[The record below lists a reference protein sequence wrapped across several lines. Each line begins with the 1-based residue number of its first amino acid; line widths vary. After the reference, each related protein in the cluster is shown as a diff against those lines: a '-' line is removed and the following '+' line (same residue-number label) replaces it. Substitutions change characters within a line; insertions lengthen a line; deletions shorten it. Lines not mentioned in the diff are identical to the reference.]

1 MNHEPLTIMC
11 AAAVCADLL
20 RLRDTLEKLY
30 GESARVEAHHSGEG
44 LCHAL
49 EAHLACGD
57 LVPVVVVDCRLADGT
72 GADALVDLAD
82 RDASGATRKVLILA
96 DDETAETDRILAK
109 VALDGV
115 LTRPWTIHELRT
127 TVERLVDEYLREV
140 DPEAD
145 RRFAAFT
152 MGPTGSTERDAQRTG
167 GDLLQ
172 RFDEQVRRD
181 RAKQRS
187 FLEDRDLRD
196 NEVEQA
202 MIDEMERVLGYPP
215 RKRLPAGSLILTEG
229 ESIDGIT
236 VVLDGEVRLFREVDG
251 REIVFHHL
259 TAGRI
264 IGLMSLAQSR
274 PAVFN
279 VEAETEVTVMPV
291 TLEQL
296 DSALRASPSL
306 SAHFVSVLVRSLA
319 RRNLRSIEQQLQI
332 REFAT
337 SRIKESERLAVVGQL
352 AAGVA
357 HELNNP
363 LQGIVAYS
371 HLLLEKHAEDGRH
384 RSSLEKIVAQAD
396 RCIAIVRALLDFS
409 RPTAPKKQSS
419 DVNSLLTDCIELVEE
434 QALFLNIAIDR
445 DLEPTLPLVMV
456 DPSQIQ
462 QVFVNLII
470 NAAEAM
476 DGDGRL
482 EITTRHMDSEVEIEF
497 TDSGPGINPEDLDR
511 VFDPFFSTKEAG
523 HGTGL
528 GLAIS
533 YGIVREHGG
542 RITAASEEVAGAT
555 FVVRLPITVDRP
567 WSNNMEQE

>member
-1 MNHEPLTIMC
+1 
-11 AAAVCADLL
+11 
-20 RLRDTLEKLY
+20 
-30 GESARVEAHHSGEG
+30 
-44 LCHAL
+44 
-49 EAHLACGD
+49 
-57 LVPVVVVDCRLADGT
+57 VVT
-72 GADALVDLAD
+72 
-82 RDASGATRKVLILA
+82 
-96 DDETAETDRILAK
+96 EE
-109 VALDGV
+109 
-115 LTRPWTIHELRT
+115 
-127 TVERLVDEYLREV
+127 REV
-140 DPEAD
+140 S
-145 RRFAAFT
+145 AAL
-152 MGPTGSTERDAQRTG
+152 PAARDQ
-167 GDLLQ
+167 
-172 RFDEQVRRD
+172 
-181 RAKQRS
+181 AKPWS
-187 FLEDRDLRD
+187 FLGDRDLSD

-202 MIDEMERVLGYPP
+202 MIDEMERLLDYPP
-215 RKRLPAGSLILTEG
+215 TKRLPAGSLIVAEG

-236 VVLDGEVRLFREVDG
+236 VVLDGEVRLFREMEG

-264 IGLMSLAQSR
+264 IGLMSLTRSR
-274 PAVFN
+274 PAVFS
-279 VEAETEVTVMPV
+279 VEAETDVTVLPV

-296 DSALRASPSL
+296 DSALRDSPNL
-306 SAHFVSVLVRSLA
+306 ATHFVSVLVRSLA

-337 SRIKESERLAVVGQL
+337 TRIKESERLAVVGQL

-371 HLLLEKHAEDGRH
+371 HLLLERLAADDHH
-384 RSSLEKIVAQAD
+384 RSSLEKIVGQAD

-419 DVNSLLTDCIELVEE
+419 DMNSLLRECVELVEA
-434 QALFLNIAIDR
+434 QVLFLNIEINLSLNSALR
-445 DLEPTLPLVMV
+445 LVMV

-482 EITTRHMDSEVEIEF
+482 AITAHQLDGEVEIEF
-497 TDSGPGINPEDLDR
+497 SDTGPGIAAEDLEL
-511 VFDPFFSTKEAG
+511 VFDPFFSTKEAT

-533 YGIVREHGG
+533 YGIVREHQGS
-542 RITAASEEVAGAT
+542 ITVASEVGAGAT
-555 FVVRLPITVDRP
+555 FVVRLPITADRP
-567 WSNNMEQE
+567 WSNNVEQE